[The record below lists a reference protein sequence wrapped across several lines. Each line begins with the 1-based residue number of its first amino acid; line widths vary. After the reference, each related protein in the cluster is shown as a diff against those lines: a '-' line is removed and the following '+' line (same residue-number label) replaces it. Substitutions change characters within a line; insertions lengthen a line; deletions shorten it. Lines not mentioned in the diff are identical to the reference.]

1 MLDKIVSYAL
11 LFFAFSTIGWMLES
25 LYCSIPAKRF
35 INRGFLTGPM
45 CPIYGAGVLVMA
57 VCLTPFAKYPLLVP
71 VMGILLCDTVEFM
84 TSLIMEKLFHARWW
98 DYSEEFGNIQGRICL
113 KHTLYWCMLSTVYV
127 YVVHP
132 VVLDILN
139 KIPMKVQYILVGV
152 ISVVFV
158 IDYVY
163 SFISAK
169 DIRKL
174 KKKIADITNKLD
186 DIANTDTA
194 VNEEEQAE
202 NPEGLKA
209 ELAHFKADMLKDFS
223 DAKAQADALF
233 AKVKGRT
240 ARFLR
245 INPRLSGQ
253 LHNSVSRM
261 EEKIEEMKKRFSE
274 RL

>member
-1 MLDKIVSYAL
+1 MLDKIVSYTL

-57 VCLTPFAKYPLLVP
+57 VCLTPFSKYPLLVP
-71 VMGILLCDTVEFM
+71 IMGILLCDTVEFL

-113 KHTLYWCMLSTVYV
+113 KHTLYWCVLSTMYV

-132 VVLDILN
+132 VVLDILER
-139 KIPMKVQYILVGV
+139 IPMKVQYILVGV
-152 ISVVFV
+152 ILAVFV

-174 KKKIADITNKLD
+174 EKKIADITDKLD
-186 DIANTDTA
+186 DTVKAENT
-194 VNEEEQAE
+194 VIEEEQAE
-202 NPEGLKA
+202 NPEGFKA
-209 ELAHFKADMLKDFS
+209 ELAHFKAEMLHDFS
-223 DAKAQADALF
+223 EAKAQADALF

-245 INPRLSGQ
+245 INPRLSRQ
-253 LHNSVSRM
+253 LRNSVSHM
-261 EEKIEEMKKRFSE
+261 EERIEEMKKRFSDW
-274 RL
+274 L